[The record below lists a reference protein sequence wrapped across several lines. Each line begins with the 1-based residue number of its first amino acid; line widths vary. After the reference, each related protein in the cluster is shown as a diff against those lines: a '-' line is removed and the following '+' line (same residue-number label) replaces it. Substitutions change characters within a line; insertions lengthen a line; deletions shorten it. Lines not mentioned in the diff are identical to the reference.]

1 MTRISREVLLAL
13 AVLAT
18 VICSALDVPSG
29 GLSVWLFVA
38 LSLVTALVLLPFK
51 LLGFL
56 FKGVAALLLLPLM
69 LVLGLV
75 GFLLFG
81 AGILVLLLPAL
92 PLVLLALGI
101 WWLAKRRAQPAARP
115 L

>member
-1 MTRISREVLLAL
+1 MAELAVAGALAL
-13 AVLAT
+13 A
-18 VICSALDVPSG
+18 ALIFL
-29 GLSVWLFVA
+29 GLIWAVVSMVF
-38 LSLVTALVLLPFK
+38 SLVLLPFK
-51 LLGFL
+51 LLGFV
-56 FKGVAALLLLPLM
+56 FKGVAALLLLPFM
-69 LVLGLV
+69 LVFGLV